1 MYWNHQYNLQVK
13 NLIFSVLCMLDQAQT
28 IDPVCHECPGS
39 PVSDVEHTFCLRVQN
54 VWPRV
59 RDLLIYLI
67 GEDIPNIKLIN
78 YNWHSSNKENEAVWL
93 LGNYLAKSW
102 LTLSSTSH
110 VLKEEEFFGFLK
122 FKSKMDQNVATVSMS
137 DISGL

>member
-1 MYWNHQYNLQVK
+1 M
-13 NLIFSVLCMLDQAQT
+13 LIC
-28 IDPVCHECPGS
+28 
-39 PVSDVEHTFCLRVQN
+39 
-54 VWPRV
+54 
-59 RDLLIYLI
+59 LI

-78 YNWHSSNKENEAVWL
+78 YNWQSSKKESEAVWL

-122 FKSKMDQNVATVSMS
+122 FKFKMDQNVARVSMS